1 MASSAPVIPL
11 PMAPARP
18 VIEID
23 GQRQDRLES
32 ALQAMVLADGID
44 TMANAELVLGNW
56 GGETPGFQWFGRDI
70 IDFGK
75 PLTIKLGNET
85 LFSGRITA
93 IGGEF
98 PDGGPPRLTVLAE
111 DRLQDL
117 RMTRRTRSFTAASLA
132 DVARAIAS
140 DHGLSAQ
147 VSIDAANQPAI
158 AQVNQSDLA
167 FLHDLAWRED
177 AVVWV
182 DAGTLQVARRRP
194 STRVA
199 LAWAGTLREF
209 SVIADLAGQ
218 ASALVAAGWNVADR
232 AAASHRSE
240 ASAIAAELG
249 NDEGGGA
256 ILERALGA
264 RIATLAH
271 ALPRNDSEARAVAEA
286 QFARQA
292 RRFVTGEGVAETRA
306 ALAPGATLAL
316 SGLGPLFDGDYRA
329 TRVTHRFDQAS
340 GLRSEFTC
348 ERPGIGRS
356 NGGRA
361 R

>member
-1 MASSAPVIPL
+1 MASAAPSVVSL
-11 PMAPARP
+11 PVAPARP
-18 VIEID
+18 VIEVG

-32 ALQAMVLADGID
+32 ALLSMVLADGLD

-56 GGETPGFQWFGRDI
+56 GGEVPGFQWFGRDI
-70 IDFGK
+70 IEFGK
-75 PLTIKLGNET
+75 PLVIKLGNDR
-85 LFSGRITA
+85 LFDGRITA
-93 IGGEF
+93 IGADY
-98 PDGGPPRLTVLAE
+98 PDGGPPQLTVLAE

-117 RMTRRTRSFTAASLA
+117 RMTRRTRSFTAATLA

-140 DHGLSAQ
+140 DHGLTPA
-147 VSIDAANQPAI
+147 IDLTGASQSAI

-177 AVVWV
+177 AVLWV
-182 DAGTLQVARRRP
+182 EGSTLHVAARRP
-194 STRVA
+194 DTRVE

-209 SVIADLAGQ
+209 SVSADLAGQ

-232 AAASHRSE
+232 AAASHRAD
-240 ASAIAAELG
+240 ASSISSALG

-264 RIATLAH
+264 RVATLAH
-271 ALPRNDSEARAVAEA
+271 ALPRNDAEARAVAEA

-292 RRFVTGEGVAETRA
+292 RRFVTGHGVAETRA
-306 ALAPGATLAL
+306 ALAPGAVLAL

-329 TRVTHRFDQAS
+329 THVTHRFDQDA
-340 GLRSEFTC
+340 GLRSEFSC
-348 ERPGIGRS
+348 ERPGIGRAS
-356 NGGRA
+356 
-361 R
+361 

>member
-11 PMAPARP
+11 PVAPSRP
-18 VIEID
+18 VVEID

-32 ALQAMVLADGID
+32 ALQSMVLADGID

-56 GGETPGFQWFGRDI
+56 GGETPGFQWFGREHL
-70 IDFGK
+70 DFGK
-75 PLTIKLGNET
+75 PLTIKLGSDT
-85 LFSGRITA
+85 LFKGRITA
-93 IGGEF
+93 IGGDF
-98 PDGGPPRLTVLAE
+98 PDGGPPKLTVLAE

-117 RMTRRTRSFTAASLA
+117 RMTRRTRSFSATSLA
-132 DVARAIAS
+132 DVARSIAS
-140 DHGLSAQ
+140 DHGLTPA
-147 VSIDAANQPAI
+147 IDIAATSQPAI

-182 DAGTLQVARRRP
+182 EGDTLHVARRRP
-194 STRVA
+194 ATRVE

-209 SVIADLAGQ
+209 TVIADLAGQ

-232 AAASHRSE
+232 AAASHRSD
-240 ASAIAAELG
+240 ANAISSELG

-256 ILERALGA
+256 ILERVAGA
-264 RIATLAH
+264 RVATLAH

-286 QFARQA
+286 QFAQLA
-292 RRFVTGEGVAETRA
+292 RRFVTGAGVAETRA

-329 TRVTHRFDQAS
+329 TQVTHRFDQAA
-340 GLRSEFTC
+340 GLRSEFAC
-348 ERPGIGRS
+348 ERAGIGR
-356 NGGRA
+356 GQ
-361 R
+361 

>member
-1 MASSAPVIPL
+1 MASPAPVIPL
-11 PMAPARP
+11 PMAPSRP
-18 VIEID
+18 VIELD

-32 ALQAMVLADGID
+32 ALQSMVLADGID

-56 GGETPGFQWFGRDI
+56 GGEVPGFQWFGRDI

-75 PLTIKLGNET
+75 PLTVKLGSDT
-85 LFSGRITA
+85 LFSGRISA
-93 IGGEF
+93 IGGDF
-98 PDGGPPRLTVLAE
+98 PDGGPPKLIVLAE

-117 RMTRRTRSFTAASLA
+117 RMTRRTRSFTATSLA
-132 DVARAIAS
+132 DVARTIAS
-140 DHGLSAQ
+140 DHGLSPDI
-147 VSIDAANQPAI
+147 SIDAASQPAI

-182 DAGTLQVARRRP
+182 DGDTLHVARRRP
-194 STRVA
+194 STRVE
-199 LAWAGTLREF
+199 LAWAGSLREF
-209 SVIADLAGQ
+209 SVTADLATQ

-232 AAASHRSE
+232 AAASHRSD
-240 ASAIAAELG
+240 ASAISSELG
-249 NDEGGGA
+249 NDEGGGT

-264 RIATLAH
+264 RVATLAH
-271 ALPRNDSEARAVAEA
+271 ALPRDAAEARAVAEA

-329 TRVTHRFDQAS
+329 TQVTHRFDQAD
-340 GLRSEFTC
+340 GLRSEFSC
-348 ERPGIGRS
+348 ERLGIGRAS
-356 NGGRA
+356 
-361 R
+361 